1 MSFLRN
7 HSRVLLIAAIC
18 AALGAGASAI
28 ATAGASSGPAKS
40 ASVRGGGALG
50 KRGLRRGA
58 LRMLARSVHGTLVV
72 PTRTGFENVTF
83 DRGSVQSVSGGQVTM
98 AEGTKKATYKTIT
111 LTIPGTAVVRENGK
125 KTALRDIK
133 PGQRVIV
140 VQAPK
145 RTLVIVHDPHKAS

>member
-1 MSFLRN
+1 VSFLRK

-28 ATAGASSGPAKS
+28 ASAGASSGSANSAPAKG
-40 ASVRGGGALG
+40 AGALG
-50 KRGLRRGA
+50 KRGLRRSA

-72 PTRTGFENVTF
+72 PTRTGFASVTF
-83 DRGSVQSVSGGQVTM
+83 DRGSVLSVSGQQVTM

-111 LTIPGTAVVRENGK
+111 LTIPEAAVVRDNGK
-125 KTALRDIK
+125 KTALRDVR
-133 PGQRVIV
+133 PGERVIV

-145 RTLVIVHDPHKAS
+145 RTFVLVHDPHKSS

>member
-18 AALGAGASAI
+18 AVLGAGASAI
-28 ATAGASSGPAKS
+28 ATAGASSGS
-40 ASVRGGGALG
+40 APVKGAGALG

-72 PTRTGFENVTF
+72 PTRTGFANVTF
-83 DRGSVQSVSGGQVTM
+83 DRGSVLSVSGQQVTI

-111 LTIPGTAVVRENGK
+111 LTIPEAAVVRDNGK
-125 KTALRDIK
+125 KTALRNVK
-133 PGQRVIV
+133 PAQRVIV

-145 RTLVIVHDPHKAS
+145 RTFVIVHDSHKSR